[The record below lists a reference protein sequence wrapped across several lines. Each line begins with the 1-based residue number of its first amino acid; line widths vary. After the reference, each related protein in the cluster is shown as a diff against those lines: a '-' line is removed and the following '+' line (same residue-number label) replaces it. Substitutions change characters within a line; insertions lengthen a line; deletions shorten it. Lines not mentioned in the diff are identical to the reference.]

1 MEIFKLY
8 IPLNCLQ
15 GFKGFKTLDVL
26 GGEVKHS
33 FFFFFMEE
41 KKVKMTNLAHI

>member
-8 IPLNCLQ
+8 IPYLQ

-33 FFFFFMEE
+33 FFFYGE